1 MYTSVICQISDDF
14 EDGDI
19 TNNPTWVGDVGNF
32 IVNAEGSL
40 QLMAPDAGRS
50 FITTAAVFPDS
61 FSLSFAHTFDFSP
74 STSNLSRFYFLLDG
88 QDVSKANGYYLN
100 FGENGSADA
109 IKLYQLKAGASSLIG
124 SGTAGAIALASNFV
138 KLQLDFQSNVFS
150 LKAAYDASS
159 ALVEELRL
167 PHTIARSSG
176 TTYIGFECIY
186 TASRVDK
193 FYLDDLALVIYQPDL
208 TAPSISEVNVID
220 SKTLNVKFSEPLSA
234 ESLLPANFTL
244 NPGPIAISAVE
255 QTGSFTNFN
264 LIINGTIQPGINYS
278 LGVAKLTDLKG
289 NLANNLTFGGIKR
302 LAQPLAGEIFI
313 SEILFDPVSGGSDYL
328 ELYNDS
334 ELDVDLKGLVIK
346 NLDNTDQKTITTTTI
361 IPSKS
366 YLALTADPAQ
376 VRSQYQTPTE
386 ANIIA
391 FTLPAF
397 NNDAGHAAIAF
408 PSETQLDDF
417 KYLDDYH
424 NALLDVVDGVSLER
438 LSFALPFGNG
448 NYASAA
454 KSVNY
459 GSPGYANSNG
469 EIAST
474 GEESFSLLQRKF
486 SPDSDGVVDEL
497 LLNYNLDEDGF
508 VLNLSIFDASGLPVK
523 KIASNELLGRNGF
536 VRWNG
541 LNEDG
546 DLERP
551 GIYLL
556 IGTAHSLNGTV
567 IEISKTCI
575 LAARL

>member
-1 MYTSVICQISDDF
+1 MICQISDDF

-19 TNNPTWVGDVGNF
+19 TNNPTWTGDVTNF

-50 FITTAAVFPDS
+50 FISTAAIFPDS

-74 STSNLSRFYFLLDG
+74 SASNLSRFYFLLDG

-109 IKLYQLKAGASSLIG
+109 IKLYKLSAGSSTLIG
-124 SGTAGAIALASNFV
+124 SGTAGAIALASNYTRI
-138 KLQLDFQSNVFS
+138 QLDYQSNAFS
-150 LKAAYDASS
+150 LKTSYEVSGGLIDEFRIPQSITK
-159 ALVEELRL
+159 
-167 PHTIARSSG
+167 PSG

-193 FYLDDLALVIYQPDL
+193 FYLDDLLMTIYQPDL
-208 TAPSISEVNVID
+208 TAPVISEVTLVD
-220 SKTLNVKFSEPLSA
+220 SKTLNVKFSEPVNS
-234 ESLLPANFTL
+234 ESLLPANFIL
-244 NPGPIAISAVE
+244 NPGSIAFSAVE
-255 QTGSFTNFN
+255 QTGSFTNYN
-264 LIINGTIQPGINYS
+264 LILNGTVQPGITYT
-278 LGVAKLTDLKG
+278 LGASMLTDLKG
-289 NLANNLTFGGIKR
+289 NVAKNLTFSGIKR
-302 LAQPLAGEIFI
+302 LAQPVIGEIYI

-334 ELDVDLKGLVIK
+334 ELEVDLKGLIIK
-346 NLDNTDQKTITTTTI
+346 NLDNSDQKTISGTTI
-361 IPSKS
+361 IPSKG
-366 YLALTADPAQ
+366 YLALTADPTQ
-376 VRSQYQTPTE
+376 VRSQYQAPTE

-397 NNDAGHAAIAF
+397 NNDAGHVAIAF

-417 KYLDDYH
+417 EYLDDYH

-469 EIAST
+469 EIPNT
-474 GEESFSLLQRKF
+474 GEESFSLIQRKF
-486 SPDSDGVVDEL
+486 SPDSDGFVDEL
-497 LLNYNLDEDGF
+497 LLNYNLDEDGY

-575 LAARL
+575 LASRL